1 MAWRAL
7 YNFWY
12 DLDSNSWSKPYDII
26 FPIEFI
32 STSDKNYYKQEAKVE
47 KLHKRA
53 VKTGFIWYREVFE
66 IKIIFKDF
74 ISHKRWIERR
84 TCF

>member
-1 MAWRAL
+1 MKKIFL
-7 YNFWY
+7 SIIILLFSFWQAFSIWENY
-12 DLDSNSWSKPYDII
+12 AFY
-26 FPIEFI
+26 
-32 STSDKNYYKQEAKVE
+32 STSQLKEMYKKQDAEVE